1 MKFAVS
7 VALAM
12 ILLALPLACVLSTCQ
27 ILEKPCCP
35 RTGANLKCPYDYL
48 DAAKAATVVAIAS
61 APAAEIA
68 IVPPARQVAHDDSPV
83 ADSSRADLCILNRIL
98 RI

>member
-7 VALAM
+7 IALAV
-12 ILLALPLACVLSTCQ
+12 ILLGLPLACVLSSCQ
-27 ILEKPCCP
+27 VLEHPCCP
-35 RTGANLKCPYDYL
+35 RTSTNLKCPYDYL
-48 DAAKAATVVAIAS
+48 DSAKAATVVAIAS
-61 APAAEIA
+61 SPAAEIIIA
-68 IVPPARQVAHDDSPV
+68 PPTPEVAYDLSPV